1 MGECD
6 KRGDGEGWQGGDYAP
21 SWLQRFSSIST
32 RDARSFISAGL
43 VRSKHTNDE
52 ENRLSASKC
61 RRCHGFS

>member
-1 MGECD
+1 LMGECD

-43 VRSKHTNDE
+43 VRSKHTDDE
-52 ENRLSASKC
+52 EK
-61 RRCHGFS
+61 